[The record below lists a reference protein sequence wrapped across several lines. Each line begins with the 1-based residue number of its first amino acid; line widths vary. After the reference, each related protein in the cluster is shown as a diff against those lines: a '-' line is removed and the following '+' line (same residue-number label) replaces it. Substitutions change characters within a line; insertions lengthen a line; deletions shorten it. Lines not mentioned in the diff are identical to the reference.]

1 MFAPGPLYGRLFV
14 FAAMDV
20 EDCTLEDT
28 IELEGDEEITGLD
41 WITVSA
47 TGVEETRTLLKDET
61 GTRSHPVPFQT
72 RSYCT
77 RLLVPTL
84 LELLVGY
91 EL

>member
-1 MFAPGPLYGRLFV
+1 MFTPGPLYGRLFV
-14 FAAMDV
+14 FAATDV

-28 IELEGDEEITGLD
+28 TEVVGDEEITGLD

-61 GTRSHPVPFQT
+61 GTRSHPDPFQT

-77 RLLVPTL
+77 RLLVTTL
-84 LELLVGY
+84 PEPLAGY